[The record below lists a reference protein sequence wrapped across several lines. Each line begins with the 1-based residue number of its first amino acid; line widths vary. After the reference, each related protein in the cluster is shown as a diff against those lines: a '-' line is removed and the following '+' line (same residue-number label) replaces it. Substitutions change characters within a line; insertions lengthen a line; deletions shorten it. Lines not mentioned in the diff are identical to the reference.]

1 MSGFVPEL
9 QTNLHDLR
17 AGEGGEIENRASPC
31 REGQPGG
38 DAEPERY
45 KWIHRRIECGAIFH
59 DSDGMESP
67 KRILGIEGGGTKT
80 DWVLLSA
87 DGAILQQG
95 ALPASNLRLITD
107 DALARLFSVLPQAA
121 THVGAYL
128 AGCATA
134 DDRGRLRGLVEKAW
148 PGAQTAVG
156 SDRDSGLATAFHEG
170 DGIVVIAGTG
180 AAVHGRKGEQIEKA
194 GGWGQLLGDRGG
206 GYDLA
211 RRGLRKVL
219 THFDLNQ
226 KITPLAEEILR
237 TLGLNRLP
245 DLVGWAMQADKMSV
259 ARLAPAI
266 FRAAKNGEPEMLAT
280 LQAGATILAEFTRAV
295 AQRLGSLDAP
305 VRLIGGLFT
314 HHEEYVALYK
324 YRLSTL
330 LPQATV
336 EVCAESGA
344 LGAAWLA
351 ARMETAA
358 PIPEVGKE
366 ERGEIVADA
375 GALAV
380 AATEQSN
387 PRSTQLEERSTAEL
401 VDLFV
406 TEENEV
412 ARALGER
419 RAALIAGVDLVSAAL
434 GAGGRLFYL
443 GAGTSGRLGVL
454 DASEIPPTFGASPE
468 VVQGI
473 IAGGA
478 TALQHAVEGAEDQ
491 PEAGAQAVLERG
503 VHAGDAVCGL
513 TASGRTPFVLGAL
526 ARARALGAHTLLVTC
541 NPARSRTAAW
551 DVEIDLPTGPEIITG
566 STRLKAGTATKVVLN
581 ILSTC
586 AMIRLGRVRG
596 NAMVD
601 LHISNA
607 KLRDRGVR
615 LVSTALGIGYAEAQA
630 RLEGVN
636 WSVREALR

>member
-1 MSGFVPEL
+1 
-9 QTNLHDLR
+9 
-17 AGEGGEIENRASPC
+17 
-31 REGQPGG
+31 
-38 DAEPERY
+38 
-45 KWIHRRIECGAIFH
+45 
-59 DSDGMESP
+59 MESP

-80 DWVLLSA
+80 EWVLLSD
-87 DGAILQQG
+87 DGTVLRQG
-95 ALPASNLRLITD
+95 ALAASNLRLITD
-107 DALARLFSVLPQAA
+107 DALIRLFSVLPPEA
-121 THVGAYL
+121 THVGAFL
-128 AGCATA
+128 AGCATE
-134 DDRGRLRGLVEKAW
+134 DDRVRLRGLVTKIW
-148 PGAQTAVG
+148 PRAHLAVG
-156 SDRDSGLATAFHEG
+156 SDRDSGLATAFHDG

-180 AAVHGRKGEQIEKA
+180 AAVHGRKGGQIEKA

-211 RRGLRKVL
+211 RRGLRLVL
-219 THFDLNQ
+219 THYDLNQ

-245 DLVGWAMQADKMSV
+245 DLIGWAMQADKMGV

-280 LQAGATILAEFTRAV
+280 LQAGAGVLAEFTRAV
-295 AQRLGSLDAP
+295 AQRLGTLDAP

-314 HHEEYVALYK
+314 HYDEYVALFK

-351 ARMETAA
+351 AESKVQVPSSEIGEAA
-358 PIPEVGKE
+358 VLAP
-366 ERGEIVADA
+366 DA
-375 GALAV
+375 ASLAV
-380 AATEQSN
+380 AATEQTN
-387 PRSTQLEERSTAEL
+387 PRSSQLEERSTAEL
-401 VDLFV
+401 IDLFV
-406 TEENEV
+406 TEEDEV
-412 ARALGER
+412 ARAL
-419 RAALIAGVDLVSAAL
+419 AACREPLIAAVDVVSTAMR
-434 GAGGRLFYL
+434 AGGRLFYI

-468 VVQGI
+468 WVQGI

-491 PEAGAQAVLERG
+491 PDAGALAVLERG

-526 ARARALGAHTLLVTC
+526 DRARTLGARTLLITC
-541 NPARSRTAAW
+541 NPSRQRGAAW

-566 STRLKAGTATKVVLN
+566 STRLKAGTATKVALN

-615 LVSTALGIGYAEAQA
+615 LVSGALGIGYEEARE
-630 RLEGVN
+630 RLEKAGWN
-636 WSVREALR
+636 VRACLP